1 MRRLLPF
8 ALGLMPLPVLAETPR
23 VVTDIPPVHALVAM
37 VMGDLGQPELLLD
50 RGANA
55 HSFALRPSQAAG
67 LQDADLVVW
76 VGPEMTP
83 WLNRAL
89 DGIGG
94 KSHRLALLSAEGT
107 HRQDYGATGAHDHGD
122 HGHGAEKTG
131 HDHGH
136 DHGGKA
142 GHDDH
147 DHGHDHK
154 AEKAGDHGHDH
165 GHDDKAKKAGH
176 DHAHDDHAHEGL
188 DPHAWLDPANARL
201 WLGLIAGE
209 LAGHDPANAAT
220 YKANAEAA
228 QARIAALDA
237 EVAAMLAPVQGK
249 PFVVF
254 HDAYGYFAAH
264 YGLTVAG
271 SIALGDAAAPGA
283 GRLQD
288 LREDLTKGGILCA
301 FPETAHD
308 PKLVETLVEGTSV
321 RIGAVLDPAGSSLEP
336 GAGLYE
342 ALLTG
347 LAQGIRDCLKG

>member
-1 MRRLLPF
+1 MRRLLPL
-8 ALGLMPLPVLAETPR
+8 ALGLMPLPALAETPR

-55 HSFALRPSQAAG
+55 HSFQLRPSQAAG
-67 LQDADLVVW
+67 LQGADLVVW

-83 WLNRAL
+83 WLDRAL

-94 KSHRLALLSAEGT
+94 KAHRLALLAADGT
-107 HRQDYGATGAHDHGD
+107 HRQDFGATGGHGHDD
-122 HGHGAEKTG
+122 HGHG
-131 HDHGH
+131 
-136 DHGGKA
+136 
-142 GHDDH
+142 
-147 DHGHDHK
+147 HK
-154 AEKAGDHGHDH
+154 AEKAGHDH
-165 GHDDKAKKAGH
+165 
-176 DHAHDDHAHEGL
+176 DHAHEGL
-188 DPHAWLDPANARL
+188 DPHAWLDPANARH

-220 YKANAEAA
+220 YTANAAA
-228 QARIAALDA
+228 AAERIAALDA
-237 EVAAMLAPVQGK
+237 QLAATLAPVQGK

-283 GRLQD
+283 GRLQE
-288 LREDLTKGGILCA
+288 LRADMVEGGILCA
-301 FPETAHD
+301 FPEASHD
-308 PKLVETLVEGTSV
+308 PKLVTTLVEGTSV
-321 RIGAVLDPAGSSLEP
+321 RIGPVLDPAGSSLEP
-336 GAGLYE
+336 GPGLYE

-347 LAQGIRDCLKG
+347 LADSIGTCLKG

>member
-55 HSFALRPSQAAG
+55 HSFQMRPSQAAG

-76 VGPEMTP
+76 IGPEMTP
-83 WLNRAL
+83 WLDRAL

-94 KSHRLALLSAEGT
+94 KAHRLALLAAEGT
-107 HRQDYGATGAHDHGD
+107 HRQDFGATGGHDHGD
-122 HGHGAEKTG
+122 HGHDHKAEK
-131 HDHGH
+131 
-136 DHGGKA
+136 A
-142 GHDDH
+142 GH

-154 AEKAGDHGHDH
+154 AEKAGHDHGHDH
-165 GHDDKAKKAGH
+165 KAEKAGH
-176 DHAHDDHAHEGL
+176 DHDHDHKAEKAGHDHDHDHKHEGL
-188 DPHAWLDPANARL
+188 DPHAWLDPANAQA
-201 WLGLIAGE
+201 WLGLIAAE
-209 LAGHDPANAAT
+209 LAEHDPANAAT
-220 YKANAEAA
+220 YAANAAA
-228 QARIAALDA
+228 AADRIAALDA
-237 EVAAMLAPVQGK
+237 RVAATLAPVQGK

-254 HDAYGYFAAH
+254 HDAYGYFSAH

-288 LREDLTKGGILCA
+288 LRADLVEGGILCA
-301 FPETAHD
+301 FPEAAHD
-308 PKLVETLVEGTSV
+308 PGLVETLVEGTPV
-321 RIGAVLDPAGSSLEP
+321 RIGPVLDPAGSGLEP
-336 GAGLYE
+336 GPGLYE

-347 LAQGIRDCLKG
+347 LADGISACLKG

>member
-67 LQDADLVVW
+67 LQKADLVVW
-76 VGPEMTP
+76 IGPEMTP
-83 WLNRAL
+83 WLDRAL

-94 KSHRLALLSAEGT
+94 KGHRLGLLAAEGT
-107 HRQDYGATGAHDHGD
+107 HRQDFGTTGGHDHDD
-122 HGHGAEKTG
+122 HGHGAEKAG
-131 HDHGH
+131 HDHG
-136 DHGGKA
+136 DKA
-142 GHDDH
+142 AKVGHDS
-147 DHGHDHK
+147 
-154 AEKAGDHGHDH
+154 HDH

-176 DHAHDDHAHEGL
+176 DGHDHGHDDKAAKEGHDHAHGDHAHEGL
-188 DPHAWLDPANARL
+188 DPHAWLDPANARG
-201 WLGLIAGE
+201 WLGLIAAE
-209 LAGHDPANAAT
+209 LAEHDPANAAT
-220 YKANAEAA
+220 YAANAEAA

-237 EVAAMLAPVQGK
+237 KVAATLAPAQGK

-254 HDAYGYFAAH
+254 HDAYGYFTAH

-283 GRLQD
+283 GRLQA
-288 LREDLTKGGILCA
+288 LRDELTEGGIVCA
-301 FPETAHD
+301 FPEAAHD
-308 PKLVETLVEGTSV
+308 PKLVETLVDGTAV
-321 RIGAVLDPAGSSLEP
+321 RIGPVLDPSGSSLEP
-336 GAGLYE
+336 GPGLYE

-347 LAQGIRDCLKG
+347 LADGISTCLKG

>member
-8 ALGLMPLPVLAETPR
+8 ALGLLPLPVLAETPR

-37 VMGDLGQPELLLD
+37 VMGDLGQPELLLE

-55 HSFALRPSQAAG
+55 HSFTLRPSQAAG

-83 WLNRAL
+83 WLDRAL

-94 KSHRLALLSAEGT
+94 KGHRLALLSAEGT
-107 HRQDYGATGAHDHGD
+107 YRQDYGATGAHDHGD
-122 HGHGAEKTG
+122 HGHEAE
-131 HDHGH
+131 
-136 DHGGKA
+136 KA
-142 GHDDH
+142 GHDHDH
-147 DHGHDHK
+147 DHD
-154 AEKAGDHGHDH
+154 
-165 GHDDKAKKAGH
+165 HDDKAKKAGH
-176 DHAHDDHAHEGL
+176 DHGHGHDDKAKKEGHDHGHDDHAHDDHAHEGL
-188 DPHAWLDPANARL
+188 DPHAWLDPANAKV
-201 WLGLIAGE
+201 WLALIADE
-209 LAGHDPANAAT
+209 LAEHDPANAAT
-220 YKANAEAA
+220 YKTNAEAA
-228 QARIAALDA
+228 LARIAALDA
-237 EVAAMLAPVQGK
+237 QLAATLAPVQDK

-283 GRLQD
+283 GRLQA
-288 LREDLTKGGILCA
+288 LRDELAKGGILCA
-301 FPETAHD
+301 FPEAAHD

-321 RIGAVLDPAGSSLEP
+321 RMGPVLDPSGSSLEP
-336 GAGLYE
+336 GPGLYE

-347 LAQGIRDCLKG
+347 LAQGISDCLKG

>member
-1 MRRLLPF
+1 MRCLLPL

-83 WLNRAL
+83 WLDRAL

-94 KSHRLALLSAEGT
+94 KAHRLALLSAEGT
-107 HRQDYGATGAHDHGD
+107 HRQDFGATGAHDHEG
-122 HGHGAEKTG
+122 E
-131 HDHGH
+131 
-136 DHGGKA
+136 KA
-142 GHDDH
+142 GHD
-147 DHGHDHK
+147 HDHK
-154 AEKAGDHGHDH
+154 AEKAGHDHKGHGH
-165 GHDDKAKKAGH
+165 GHKAEKAGH
-176 DHAHDDHAHEGL
+176 DHDHDHKHEGL
-188 DPHAWLDPANARL
+188 DPHAWLDPANAKL
-201 WLGLIAGE
+201 WLGLIAAE
-209 LAGHDPANAAT
+209 LAEHDPANAAT
-220 YKANAEAA
+220 YTANAAA
-228 QARIAALDA
+228 AAERIAALDA
-237 EVAAMLAPVQGK
+237 RVAATLAPVQGK
-249 PFVVF
+249 PFIVF
-254 HDAYGYFAAH
+254 HDAYGYFSAH
-264 YGLTVAG
+264 YGLTVVG

-283 GRLQD
+283 GRLQA

-301 FPETAHD
+301 FPEAAHD
-308 PKLVETLVEGTSV
+308 PKLVETLVEGTPV

-347 LAQGIRDCLKG
+347 LADGISTCLKG

>member
-55 HSFALRPSQAAG
+55 HSFQLRPSQAAG
-67 LQDADLVVW
+67 LQGADLVVW

-83 WLNRAL
+83 WLDRAL

-94 KSHRLALLSAEGT
+94 KAHRLALLAAEGT
-107 HRQDYGATGAHDHGD
+107 HRQDFGATGRHDHD
-122 HGHGAEKTG
+122 HKAVGAG
-131 HDHGH
+131 HDH
-136 DHGGKA
+136 A
-142 GHDDH
+142 
-147 DHGHDHK
+147 HDHK
-154 AEKAGDHGHDH
+154 AEKAGHGHGHGHKGHDH
-165 GHDDKAKKAGH
+165 KAGH
-176 DHAHDDHAHEGL
+176 DHEGHDHKHEGL
-188 DPHAWLDPANARL
+188 DPHAWLDPANAQV
-201 WLGLIAGE
+201 WLDLIAAE
-209 LAGHDPANAAT
+209 LAEHDPANAAT
-220 YKANAEAA
+220 YAANAEAA
-228 QARIAALDA
+228 KARIAALDVQ
-237 EVAAMLAPVQGK
+237 VAATLAPVQGK

-254 HDAYGYFAAH
+254 HDAYGYFTAH

-288 LREDLTKGGILCA
+288 LRADLVEGAIVCA
-301 FPETAHD
+301 FPEVAHD
-308 PKLVETLVEGTSV
+308 PKLVETLVEGTAV
-321 RIGAVLDPAGSSLEP
+321 RIGPVLDPAGSSLEP
-336 GAGLYE
+336 GPGLYE

-347 LAQGIRDCLKG
+347 LADGISTCLKG